1 MTNRNDYVEQL
12 KNNLDKWNAD
22 IAQWEAK
29 AKVTKTDVQ
38 IEYEM
43 QLESL
48 RKHRDEAM
56 EKMKEIQASSGEA
69 WKDMVSGADAAWAS
83 MREAFEKATAHFQ
96 K

>member
-1 MTNRNDYVEQL
+1 MTNRNDYVEHMKQ
-12 KNNLDKWNAD
+12 NLDKWNAD
-22 IAQWEAK
+22 ITQWEAK
-29 AKVTKTDVQ
+29 AKVAKTDMQ

-83 MREAFEKATAHFQ
+83 MREAFEKATTHFQ